1 MVERKYD
8 SHTFFITV
16 PHWGIEEHN
25 VIKAMARTCPE
36 EYTIK
41 KFDKQGGISTDYD
54 NYAFFHS
61 FEYETINEEKMRDI
75 TDGDKDLICYVKLQV
90 DGRKPIYLKYHSWHN
105 QSKTVMLSYKNLCR
119 LGAVGCEQ
127 DEKTAFVSKSC
138 WFLYYWMH
146 NDSGVK
152 LPFRISVIGL
162 AATFVSTLLGIYF

>member
-36 EYTIK
+36 ENTIK

-61 FEYETINEEKMRDI
+61 FEYENINEEKMREI
-75 TDGDKDLICYVKLQV
+75 KDGDKDLNSYVKLQV
-90 DGRKPIYLKYHSWHN
+90 KGRKPIYLKYHSWHN
-105 QSKTVMLSYKNLCR
+105 KSKTVMLSYKNLCR
-119 LGAVGCEQ
+119 LGAVRCEQ
-127 DEKTAFVSKSC
+127 EANKVFVSK
-138 WFLYYWMH
+138 
-146 NDSGVK
+146 
-152 LPFRISVIGL
+152 
-162 AATFVSTLLGIYF
+162 